1 VGYTIAIL
9 RGTDKAEKTIEKATL
24 DDVRSCLAKKD
35 GVIWVDAAEPSFAEL
50 TELAGV
56 FGFHPLAVEDAH
68 LRHQRPKID
77 QYENFIFLVFY
88 AIALVDDRVMT
99 EEVEFFVG
107 DGYVVTAHIRPL
119 RAIVD
124 VKTRWM
130 SAVNIGGLSSGMLLY
145 SLLDAIVDAYFPL
158 IDQLGEHIE
167 ELEESIFNH
176 ESPTAQRE
184 IFHLKRNLASVR
196 RLLGPERDVMNILVR
211 RDVPLFDNTT
221 AVYLT
226 DVYDHILRVNDAL
239 DSYREVVT
247 GALDAYLSL
256 TSNRLNQV
264 LKRMT
269 AATIILMSVTLVASI
284 YGMNFVHMP
293 ELAWQYGYPLALS
306 TMLLIAG
313 GLGYF
318 FKRIDYL

>member
-9 RGTDKAEKTIEKATL
+9 RGTDKTEKTIEKATL
-24 DDVRSCLAKKD
+24 DEVRSCLTNKD
-35 GVIWVDAAEPSFAEL
+35 GVIWVDASEPSFAEL

-68 LRHQRPKID
+68 LRHQRPKLD

-88 AIALVDDRVMT
+88 AIALVDDRVVT

-119 RAIVD
+119 RAIID

-130 SAVNIGGLSSGMLLY
+130 TAVNIGGLSSGMLLY
-145 SLLDAIVDAYFPL
+145 SLIDAIVDAYFPL
-158 IDQLGEHIE
+158 IDQLGEQIE

-264 LKRMT
+264 MKRMT

-293 ELAWQYGYPLALS
+293 ELAWQVGYPLALGA
-306 TMLLIAG
+306 MLVIASV
-313 GLGYF
+313 LGYF

>member
-1 VGYTIAIL
+1 MGYVISIL
-9 RGTDKAEKTIEKATL
+9 RGSGTAQKTIEKATI

-35 GVIWVDAAEPSFAEL
+35 GVIWVDAGEPSFAEL
-50 TELAGV
+50 TELASI

-77 QYENFIFLVFY
+77 QYENFLFLVFY
-88 AIALVDDRVMT
+88 AIALADDRVVT

-124 VKTRWM
+124 VKTRW
-130 SAVNIGGLSSGMLLY
+130 VNAASIGGVSAGMLLY
-145 SLLDAIVDAYFPL
+145 SLLDSIVDAYFPL
-158 IDQLGEHIE
+158 VDMLGERIE
-167 ELEESIFNH
+167 ELEESIFNN
-176 ESPTAQRE
+176 ESHTAQRE
-184 IFHLKRNLASVR
+184 IFHLKRNLATVR

-211 RDVPLFDNTT
+211 RDVPLFDSTT
-221 AVYLT
+221 AIYLA
-226 DVYDHILRVNDAL
+226 DVYDHILRANDAL

-264 LKRMT
+264 MKRMT
-269 AATIILMSVTLVASI
+269 AGSIILMSVTLVASI

-293 ELAWQYGYPLALS
+293 ELAWHLGYPLALGL
-306 TMLLIAG
+306 MLGIAG
-313 GLGYF
+313 TLAYF

>member
-1 VGYTIAIL
+1 MGYTISIL
-9 RGTDKAEKTIEKATL
+9 RSSNKTEKTIDRATI
-24 DDVRSCLAKKD
+24 DDVRACLAKKD

-50 TELAGV
+50 TELADL

-77 QYENFIFLVFY
+77 QYENFLFLVFY
-88 AIALVDDRVMT
+88 AIALSEDRVVT

-107 DGYVVTAHIRPL
+107 DRYVVTAHIRPL

-124 VKTRWM
+124 VKTRWIN
-130 SAVNIGGLSSGMLLY
+130 AANIGGVSAGMLLY

-158 IDQLGEHIE
+158 VDVLGERIE
-167 ELEESIFNH
+167 ELEESIFSH
-176 ESPTAQRE
+176 EAPAAQRQ
-184 IFHLKRNLASVR
+184 IFHLKRNVAAIR

-264 LKRMT
+264 MKRMT
-269 AATIILMSVTLVASI
+269 AGSIILMSVTLVSSI
-284 YGMNFVHMP
+284 YGMNFIHMP
-293 ELAWQYGYPLALS
+293 ELKWHLGYPLALG
-306 TMLLIAG
+306 TMLGIAG
-313 GLGYF
+313 ILAYF
-318 FKRIDYL
+318 FRRIDYL

>member
-1 VGYTIAIL
+1 MGYTISIL
-9 RGTDKAEKTIEKATL
+9 RGTGRTEKTIEKATI
-24 DDVRSCLAKKD
+24 DDVRSCLNKKD
-35 GVIWVDAAEPSFAEL
+35 GVIWVDAAEPSFVEL
-50 TELAGV
+50 TELASI

-77 QYENFIFLVFY
+77 QYENFLFLVFY
-88 AIALVDDRVMT
+88 AIALSEDRVVT

-124 VKTRWM
+124 VKSRWLTAA
-130 SAVNIGGLSSGMLLY
+130 SIGGVSAGMLLY

-158 IDQLGEHIE
+158 IDVLGERIE

-176 ESPTAQRE
+176 ETPTAQRE

-264 LKRMT
+264 MKRMT
-269 AATIILMSVTLVASI
+269 AGSIILMSVTLVASI

-293 ELAWQYGYPLALS
+293 ELQWHLGYPLAIGI
-306 TMLLIAG
+306 MLGIAG
-313 GLGYF
+313 SLAYF